1 MINGDEVDEGEVTCM
16 AGGVGWVQL
25 RDSGQ
30 TDN

>member
-16 AGGVGWVQL
+16 AGVGWVQL